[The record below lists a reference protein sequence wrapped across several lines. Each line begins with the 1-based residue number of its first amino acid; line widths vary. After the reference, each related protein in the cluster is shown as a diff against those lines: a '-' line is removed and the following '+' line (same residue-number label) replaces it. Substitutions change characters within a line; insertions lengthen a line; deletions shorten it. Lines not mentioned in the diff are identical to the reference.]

1 MSSRGYIRP
10 SRIKSCKFGFWGYF
24 VYSCYVQLLSANYYR
39 ENKSK
44 ISRNSNLKLTLFPRS
59 INRRYQRAKRKVKSN
74 DRERSLNLSETPYSR
89 SIKHPPRLVFSAA
102 GRSKKSWVDG
112 RVCRAERKEDKYLHG
127 RQRRG
132 TREWG
137 ALLKDTREESRRTL
151 LFVSTLTQ

>member
-10 SRIKSCKFGFWGYF
+10 SRIKSRKFGFWGYF
-24 VYSCYVQLLSANYYR
+24 VYSCYVNNCCRQIIIV
-39 ENKSK
+39 K
-44 ISRNSNLKLTLFPRS
+44 IKARS
-59 INRRYQRAKRKVKSN
+59 LVTQTWNWPCFQ
-74 DRERSLNLSETPYSR
+74 DRLIDDTNEKKGKIERSERSLNLSETPYSR

-132 TREWG
+132 TSEWG
-137 ALLKDTREESRRTL
+137 ALLKDTREESRMTP